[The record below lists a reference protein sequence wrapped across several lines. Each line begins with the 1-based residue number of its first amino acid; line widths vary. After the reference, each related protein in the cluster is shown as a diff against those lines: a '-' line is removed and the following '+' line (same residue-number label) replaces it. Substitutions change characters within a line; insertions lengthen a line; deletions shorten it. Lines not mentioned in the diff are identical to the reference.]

1 MKNPIIVFIVIV
13 LVGMLGLVIGAS
25 FLGLEGYLGSIFAIA
40 AAGAFIVSAIYN
52 NHSK

>member
-1 MKNPIIVFIVIV
+1 MRNPIVVFFVIV
-13 LVGMLGLVIGAS
+13 LVGILGLFIGAL

-52 NHSK
+52 NSSK